1 MWIDEMKPTKPDEE
15 RYMFGFRGRHDRHE
29 MHEGCAR
36 GGREERGWFEGRERM
51 QRDDGSS
58 GERGGHRGHGRH
70 GHERGERGGPMGGR
84 GGRGGGGPMGR
95 GRFFDHGDLKLLI
108 LALVAEKPSHGY
120 EIIKAIEERVAGAYS
135 PSPGVVYPTLTM
147 LEELGLVTVETI
159 AGNRKQHQITEEG
172 RAYLAANETE
182 VKVIFARMAEAGE
195 QGRGG
200 RSPQLIRAMENL
212 RLALRLRFASG
223 TPDADQ
229 IATITAALDE
239 AAGKIER
246 S

>member
-1 MWIDEMKPTKPDEE
+1 
-15 RYMFGFRGRHDRHE
+15 MFGHHHRHDRND
-29 MHEGCAR
+29 GCAR
-36 GGREERGWFEGRERM
+36 GGHGGRERMHRGDDGREERGFEFA
-51 QRDDGSS
+51 
-58 GERGGHRGHGRH
+58 RGGGPAG
-70 GHERGERGGPMGGR
+70 RGGPEGFGGGPFGGHGR

-120 EIIKAIEERVAGAYS
+120 EIIKAIEEKVAGAYS

-147 LEELGLVTVETI
+147 LEDLGYVTVETL
-159 AGNRKQHQITEEG
+159 AGNRKQHQITAAGEEFLKVN
-172 RAYLAANETE
+172 ADN
-182 VKVIFARMAEAGE
+182 VKLIFARMAEASE
-195 QGRGG
+195 QGSG

-212 RLALRLRFASG
+212 KLALRLRLVSG
-223 TPDADQ
+223 QLSPDQ
-229 IATITAALDE
+229 IATISAALDE